1 MIESET
7 VTSQQ
12 ALAAHGKSFH
22 WAWHFLGKQTGKNAA
37 RLYQFCRVLDDMA
50 DGDVADG
57 PKRLKSIRRDLV
69 DRRRPDDALLAK
81 FIPLIEDTALP
92 VDAVIALIDG
102 LLSDQKKNVTL
113 TDETMLLRYAYQVAG
128 TVGLMMSRILGCHDR
143 RALAHAIDLGIAMQL
158 TNIARDV
165 LEDAEMGRRYLPE
178 TWVGR
183 LTPRRIVALSGDPA
197 HDEAVRVTAAV
208 ERLIRLADEYY
219 KSGLAGCYY
228 LPFRAHLSIAVAAIV
243 YRQIGVQLAW
253 RGFAWFAGR
262 QVTSTP
268 VKIICSV
275 RALSTLAYRLK
286 KPPSHNPRLHDEL
299 RKCADVIL
307 PG

>member
-69 DRRRPDDALLAK
+69 GRRRPDDALLAK

-128 TVGLMMSRILGCHDR
+128 TVGLMMS
-143 RALAHAIDLGIAMQL
+143 
-158 TNIARDV
+158 
-165 LEDAEMGRRYLPE
+165 GRHRQKPSL
-178 TWVGR
+178 WFCK
-183 LTPRRIVALSGDPA
+183 L
-197 HDEAVRVTAAV
+197 V
-208 ERLIRLADEYY
+208 EL
-219 KSGLAGCYY
+219 
-228 LPFRAHLSIAVAAIV
+228 V
-243 YRQIGVQLAW
+243 QIIHV
-253 RGFAWFAGR
+253 
-262 QVTSTP
+262 
-268 VKIICSV
+268 
-275 RALSTLAYRLK
+275 
-286 KPPSHNPRLHDEL
+286 
-299 RKCADVIL
+299 
-307 PG
+307 

>member
-22 WAWHFLGKQTGKNAA
+22 WAWHFLGKKTGQNAA
-37 RLYQFCRVLDDMA
+37 SLYQFCRVLDDMA

-69 DRRRPDDALLAK
+69 ERQRPDDALLAK
-81 FIPLIEDTALP
+81 FTPLIENHGLP
-92 VDAVIALIDG
+92 VEAIIALIDG
-102 LLSDQKKNVTL
+102 LLSDQKKTVKL
-113 TDETMLLRYAYQVAG
+113 TDETMLLKYAYQVAG
-128 TVGLMMSRILGCHDR
+128 TVGLMMSRVLGCHDR

-183 LTPRRIVALSGDPA
+183 LTPRRIVALSADPTN
-197 HDEAVRVTAAV
+197 DETVKVAAAV
-208 ERLIRLADEYY
+208 ERLIRLAEKYY

-228 LPFRAHLSIAVAAIV
+228 LPLRAHLSIATAAIV

-253 RGFAWFAGR
+253 RGFAWFSGR

-268 VKIICSV
+268 VKIMCSV
-275 RALSTLAYRLK
+275 RAFLTLAYRIK
-286 KPPSHNPRLHDEL
+286 RPPLHDPRLHDEL
-299 RKCADVIL
+299 RKCADVTL
-307 PG
+307 P